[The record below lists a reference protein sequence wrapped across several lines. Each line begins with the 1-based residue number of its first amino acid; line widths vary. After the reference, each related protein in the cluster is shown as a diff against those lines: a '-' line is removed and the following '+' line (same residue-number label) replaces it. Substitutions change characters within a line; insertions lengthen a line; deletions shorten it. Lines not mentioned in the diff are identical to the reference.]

1 MSFLRLQFY
10 LLYVVL
16 SCSFSIEFSAQE
28 DTTGEDSGILELRSD
43 IQGGIV
49 MGGQVVNEKFI
60 YKPGVMGQFS
70 LNAQISPKVYAG
82 IGVSML
88 SLEDETIVPVFL
100 DVKAFF
106 NERAQSSF
114 LGLNV
119 GASAAWSDYYRNVS
133 EFEYEGGLYFSPY
146 YSFQFPLSNEI
157 SLLVV
162 TGLIHHIGEIEF
174 ITEFNEEYEERFA
187 MDFLTI
193 RAGIRF

>member
-1 MSFLRLQFY
+1 LTELN
-10 LLYVVL
+10 
-16 SCSFSIEFSAQE
+16 AQE
-28 DTTGEDSGILELRSD
+28 DSSAEDSRTLEIRSD

-88 SLEDETIVPVFL
+88 SLEDETILPVYL
-100 DVKAFF
+100 DLKAFF
-106 NERAQSSF
+106 NEGAQSSF
-114 LGLNV
+114 IGLNV
-119 GASAAWSDYYRNVS
+119 GASVAWSDYYRNVA

-146 YSFQFPLSNEI
+146 YSFQFPLSDDINF
-157 SLLVV
+157 LVV
-162 TGLIHHIGEIEF
+162 TGLVHHIGEIEF
-174 ITEFNEEYEERFA
+174 ITEFDEEYEERFA